1 MIAYSKT
8 AADTNH
14 RIRDLAWLHGRFFA
28 IAAICVLPVCAY
40 FFLAGIASKAPA
52 AIKMG
57 IQTLTLAA
65 VLLAIYCILRSK
77 LKKAVITNFE
87 EYEMD
92 GKIDFTIER
101 IDEDTLE
108 FTRLTD
114 EENFEIQSEDLD
126 VESIVNKLDLQIP
139 LEEIA
144 AEENISMNSL
154 FKCIDYLREQKVNI
168 DTTFYGDSLNFY
180 SANENCFEINS
191 FDEL

>member
-28 IAAICVLPVCAY
+28 IAAICVLPFCAY

-57 IQTLTLAA
+57 FQTLTLAA
-65 VLLAIYCILRSK
+65 VLAAIYGILRSK

-114 EENFEIQSEDLD
+114 EENFEIHKTDIK
-126 VESIVNKLDLQIP
+126 SIKYMKYTNIVILKDKRTIDIP
-139 LEEIA
+139 
-144 AEENISMNSL
+144 N
-154 FKCIDYLREQKVNI
+154 RVNI
-168 DTTFYGDSLNFY
+168 DELISFLY
-180 SANENCFEINS
+180 S
-191 FDEL
+191 

>member
-57 IQTLTLAA
+57 FQTLTLAA
-65 VLLAIYCILRSK
+65 VLAAIYGILRSK
-77 LKKAVITNFE
+77 LKKAVKANFE
-87 EYEMD
+87 EYEID

-114 EENFEIQSEDLD
+114 EESFQITKADIK
-126 VESIVNKLDLQIP
+126 SIKYLKFTNVVLLKDKRTIDIP
-139 LEEIA
+139 
-144 AEENISMNSL
+144 N
-154 FKCIDYLREQKVNI
+154 RVNI
-168 DTTFYGDSLNFY
+168 DELISFLY
-180 SANENCFEINS
+180 S
-191 FDEL
+191 